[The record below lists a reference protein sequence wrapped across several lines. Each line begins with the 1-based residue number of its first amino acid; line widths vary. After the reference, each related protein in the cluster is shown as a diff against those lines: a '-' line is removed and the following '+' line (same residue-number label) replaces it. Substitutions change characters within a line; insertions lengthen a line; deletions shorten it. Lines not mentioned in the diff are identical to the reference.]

1 MPGRV
6 AVEGLRRAYGVGR
19 GSMCWE
25 DCCWCCADDGGG
37 RSGCCCEDAEREAE
51 TTAERGGSVRELAS
65 ARLPEV
71 GGRLELVPGRTSP
84 RAGSGRPKLN
94 VEVKGRKEWVEVVEG
109 ARKDWPGSRK
119 EWLLL
124 GLESGLSKSV
134 CWICHVAP
142 W

>member
-6 AVEGLRRAYGVGR
+6 AVDGLRRPNGVGR
-19 GSMCWE
+19 GSMCCG
-25 DCCWCCADDGGG
+25 DCCCCCEDGGG
-37 RSGCCCEDAEREAE
+37 RSCCCCEDAEREAE
-51 TTAERGGSVRELAS
+51 TTAERGGSVRELGS
-65 ARLPEV
+65 TMLPAV

-84 RAGSGRPKLN
+84 RVGSGRPKLN
-94 VEVKGRKEWVEVVEG
+94 VEVKGRKECEGAVEG

-124 GLESGLSKSV
+124 GLESGLSKSD
-134 CWICHVAP
+134 CWTCHVAP